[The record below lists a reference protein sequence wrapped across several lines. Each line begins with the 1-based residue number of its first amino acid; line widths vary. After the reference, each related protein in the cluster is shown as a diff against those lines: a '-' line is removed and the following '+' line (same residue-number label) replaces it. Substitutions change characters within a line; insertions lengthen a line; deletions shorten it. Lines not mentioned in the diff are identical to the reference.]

1 MGVAATCRCL
11 RLAGARAASKPL
23 ACSTAAARLH
33 PPCVPAPGW
42 CGFAALQRDKQCRQ
56 NIGKY
61 RRKGWLVMREH
72 ASCAWE
78 CDVGGYAWARAGRP
92 EARTCLG
99 NVPSNPLAL
108 RCSRARC
115 GAATTWVGGSR
126 ALAQAGWSMIVSA
139 CAASGCCGSC
149 CWCCCASP
157 RLHQALP
164 QLEHFVLHLQQGVE
178 EVLQERGGGGQ
189 SGSCAAAVQQ
199 PVQPACQRS
208 YPTGHPA
215 HWPTHTHPQLA
226 WLFTNRGSPP
236 PRARCRSASA
246 MARCGSEAPKC
257 CMKACVAAAGNDGG
271 GGGRRGWAA
280 MQQGFAEPHA
290 CRHRTPASPPRA
302 AAAPLLLTTRRRLR
316 RHPPRLLPCPPRNGL
331 PCPPQCGCCAARA
344 GRRRCPPPAPPPLGT
359 SARSQPA
366 ARAAALAPPTAAR
379 TRG

>member
-178 EVLQERGGGGQ
+178 EVLQERGGGGAVRQ
-189 SGSCAAAVQQ
+189 LCGSGAAACAARMPTQLSNRPSSPLAYPHPPTACLALHEQGVASAPRQVQ
-199 PVQPACQRS
+199 VCQRHGQVRQRGAKVLHEGLRGGSRQRWGRGRETRLGSHAAGFCRATCMPAS
-208 YPTGHPA
+208 YPRLSATCSSS
-215 HWPTHTHPQLA
+215 
-226 WLFTNRGSPP
+226 SPP
-236 PRARCRSASA
+236 PH
-246 MARCGSEAPKC
+246 
-257 CMKACVAAAGNDGG
+257 DT
-271 GGGRRGWAA
+271 
-280 MQQGFAEPHA
+280 Q
-290 CRHRTPASPPRA
+290 TPAQTS
-302 AAAPLLLTTRRRLR
+302 APL
-316 RHPPRLLPCPPRNGL
+316 
-331 PCPPQCGCCAARA
+331 
-344 GRRRCPPPAPPPLGT
+344 
-359 SARSQPA
+359 
-366 ARAAALAPPTAAR
+366 AALPTS
-379 TRG
+379 

>member
-189 SGSCAAAVQQ
+189 AGRQAAAGQQPLQPPCQPSNPNGPPPSLFFCAFCCWCFCFLAGGVGGGWPVRQLCGSGAAACAARMPTQLSNRPSSPLAYPHPPTACLALHEQGVASAPRQVQ
-199 PVQPACQRS
+199 VCQRHGQVRQRGAKVLHEGLRGGSRQRWGRGRETRLGSHAAGFCRATCMPAS
-208 YPTGHPA
+208 YPRLSATCSSS
-215 HWPTHTHPQLA
+215 
-226 WLFTNRGSPP
+226 SPP
-236 PRARCRSASA
+236 PH
-246 MARCGSEAPKC
+246 
-257 CMKACVAAAGNDGG
+257 DT
-271 GGGRRGWAA
+271 
-280 MQQGFAEPHA
+280 Q
-290 CRHRTPASPPRA
+290 TPAQTS
-302 AAAPLLLTTRRRLR
+302 APL
-316 RHPPRLLPCPPRNGL
+316 
-331 PCPPQCGCCAARA
+331 
-344 GRRRCPPPAPPPLGT
+344 
-359 SARSQPA
+359 
-366 ARAAALAPPTAAR
+366 AALPTS
-379 TRG
+379 